1 MTKHALLL
9 SALAFALSACFA
21 VADPAA
27 VPANSANSAAA
38 QQARADVALQQAQQL
53 QADAKAAS
61 ANETAQAQAAQKL
74 RELNATATAQAV
86 SVAYAQMAMTAN
98 AANLPSTEMAIL
110 ALQSAQALEAKATVD
125 ARDMLAL
132 QEQAQTTATSQA
144 ADARQTAQALEANA
158 TVDARAMLVAQQQ
171 TAATATAEALQRDSA
186 AANQAAGTL
195 QQQRELGAWLIPLL
209 AVIVFGLVLVL
220 GAKFI
225 SGVIDRAND
234 ARRLENQRLAQIAS
248 LLAAPTETIIF
259 VGDPQTA
266 FGKLQ
271 SLNKPKNIGIDDTGN
286 VWMSPASQIIDA
298 DAPPLVV
305 ILSNG
310 EAVLPDRAEARE
322 EAARCKIA
330 MKLLRDAIDQEGA
343 HSNRIP
349 SAAQLG
355 WPAGA
360 WAVAVASLKP
370 YGVEILHD
378 QDRETYLVGR
388 SASLQS
394 LYIAVGERYL
404 ACFPPAAGSVNT
416 VPIISP
422 RGLAANTG
430 S

>member
-1 MTKHALLL
+1 MNVWQMITGFDLTFAAGTVKTLRDAADMSLVENPNVTSAMYGIDVSFLNLKINEGALFPTVTLQANVQQGWQL
-9 SALAFALSACFA
+9 TVTQQRQFTASA
-21 VADPAA
+21 VAQVF
-27 VPANSANSAAA
+27 VPIYQGGTEYSLIR
-38 QQARADVALQQAQQL
+38 QA
-53 QADAKAAS
+53 K
-61 ANETAQAQAAQKL
+61 E
-74 RELNATATAQAV
+74 
-86 SVAYAQMAMTAN
+86 
-98 AANLPSTEMAIL
+98 
-110 ALQSAQALEAKATVD
+110 
-125 ARDMLAL
+125 
-132 QEQAQTTATSQA
+132 
-144 ADARQTAQALEANA
+144 
-158 TVDARAMLVAQQQ
+158 
-171 TAATATAEALQRDSA
+171 
-186 AANQAAGTL
+186 TL

-225 SGVIDRAND
+225 SGLIDRAND

-322 EAARCKIA
+322 EATRCKIA

-360 WAVAVASLKP
+360 WAIAVASLKP
-370 YGVEILHD
+370 YGVEILHE

-404 ACFPPAAGSVNT
+404 ACFPPAVERVNQG
-416 VPIISP
+416 PIISP